1 MILIRHL
8 LYQGSHFSSNMKFQ
22 YFPGYF
28 QVKAMKFQVN
38 LAWNHSVYVVNVVY
52 NKDVNDFFCK

>member
-1 MILIRHL
+1 MLVL
-8 LYQGSHFSSNMKFQ
+8 FFSNCNRVPSSLVIKNAM

-38 LAWNHSVYVVNVVY
+38 LTL
-52 NKDVNDFFCK
+52 KECLC